1 MNSKMELENEQLRKQ
16 IGELSDISFA
26 RNFNSQAPGNNGAPN
41 NNNLNDLLNASSIM
55 DEDEKIDINM
65 ATENEHML
73 QERVAALEQELNEYK
88 HELDRMKGENQD
100 LKLTNTSQE
109 MQKRGDDEVL
119 ENFKHVKPLFIQFL
133 EGTPMQA

>member
-1 MNSKMELENEQLRKQ
+1 MELENEQLRKQ
-16 IGELSDISFA
+16 IAELSDISFA
-26 RNFNSQAPGNNGAPN
+26 RNFNSQAPGVPNNGAPNN

-55 DEDEKIDINM
+55 DEDEKIDINI
-65 ATENEHML
+65 ATENEQIL
-73 QERVAALEQELNEYK
+73 QERVAALEQEVAEYK
-88 HELDRMKGENQD
+88 QELDRIKGENQD